1 MREKYVRFD
10 GRLHAVV
17 AHQVLER
24 RSQVLSVVD
33 SGVGPAVG
41 VGTRP
46 VMSTVLLV
54 VD

>member
-10 GRLHAVV
+10 RRLHAVV
-17 AHQVLER
+17 AHQILER
-24 RSQVLSVVD
+24 RSQVLGVVD
-33 SGVGPAVG
+33 SGVRPAVG

-46 VMSTVLLV
+46 VMTTVVLM